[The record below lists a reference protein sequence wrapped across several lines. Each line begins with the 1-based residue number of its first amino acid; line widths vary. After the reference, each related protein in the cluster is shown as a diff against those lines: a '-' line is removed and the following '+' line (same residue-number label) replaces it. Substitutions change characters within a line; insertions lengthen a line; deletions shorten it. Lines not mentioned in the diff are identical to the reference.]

1 MDVEHIEHK
10 KRENWKKKQKKKIKW
25 KSTHGSTNRRC
36 GRKWCVVVSSV
47 QWMFT
52 MHRHNN
58 CELNA
63 FLGAFYYNMHATK
76 PFIDVLL
83 KNESRKEMGIQS
95 TSFRFVDITHTHTHF
110 ERNRNVKGTLSKLF
124 SCFCCFNS
132 LLFLFFLILPLVW
145 PSVCVQCKCRIK
157 CVIGART
164 RALICSLF

>member
-25 KSTHGSTNRRC
+25 KSTLGSTNRRC
-36 GRKWCVVVSSV
+36 GRKWLCVVSSV

-95 TSFRFVDITHTHTHF
+95 TSFRFVDITHTSNEIETSREHF
-110 ERNRNVKGTLSKLF
+110 QNFLAASAVSIRF
-124 SCFCCFNS
+124 YFYF
-132 LLFLFFLILPLVW
+132 FLFFLWFGQVFVCNA
-145 PSVCVQCKCRIK
+145 SVE
-157 CVIGART
+157 
-164 RALICSLF
+164 